1 MERETLENG
10 NLYKDLWTT
19 GLIIKPDWTC
29 IINYLWKTWQYYQIV
44 FDKSITD
51 DYCIE
56 NKKKILE
63 EKEEQFFEL
72 IHTFNL

>member
-1 MERETLENG
+1 MERETLEDW
-10 NLYKDLWTT
+10 NLFKDLGTT
-19 GLIIKPDWTC
+19 WLVIKPDWTC
-29 IINYLWKTWQYYQIV
+29 IINYLWEHGEYNQIV
-44 FDKSITD
+44 FDKAITD
-51 DYCIE
+51 DYCLE